1 MGVNLL
7 DDEGPRGGGDV
18 LPEGWHNVQVRSF
31 KECKANSGSPGVEY
45 LMGNASGTIK
55 RTFWI
60 TPRAK
65 YILKNFVGCCG
76 YEGDLRNFD
85 FKAILGASV
94 KVLVGLGDPKKQGK
108 RYMDVLD
115 FAPIDGRRQVHVNS
129 AGNVADEE
137 DAPF

>member
-7 DDEGPRGGGDV
+7 DDDDGPRGGGDV

-31 KECKANSGSPGVEY
+31 KECKADSGSVGVEY
-45 LMGNASGTIK
+45 TMGNAQGTIK

-60 TPRAK
+60 TKRAK
-65 YILKNFVGCCG
+65 YILKNFAGCCG

-85 FKAILGASV
+85 FKAILGTSV
-94 KVLVGLGDPKKQGK
+94 QVKVGLGDPNKHGK

-115 FAPIDGRRQVHVNS
+115 FMPVGGMRQVPVNA
-129 AGNVADEE
+129 AGNVVDDE
-137 DAPF
+137 APF